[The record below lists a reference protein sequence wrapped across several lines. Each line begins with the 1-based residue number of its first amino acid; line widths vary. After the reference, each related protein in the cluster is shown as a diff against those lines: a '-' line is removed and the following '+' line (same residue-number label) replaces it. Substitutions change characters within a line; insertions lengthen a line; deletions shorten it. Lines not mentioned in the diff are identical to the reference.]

1 MVPNP
6 FPGKTACGL
15 LPEHSAPFHGRDLP
29 VFCSGDAVLPFLRSF
44 HRRKAATGG
53 PPSRL
58 FPLRTRCR
66 APYRFSSPRFRQS
79 SRPLHGNTRAFL
91 YRPSSAAGNRF
102 RRTLLPPPL
111 CPTLLRNAH
120 RRSPPT
126 ACILPSPSLP
136 VAPAYGRP
144 TGLLP
149 SPHGPSS
156 ATRHIIPP
164 ASPVFRPEHTGTPTA
179 NALRISPKKG
189 CTRGIFRPDAL
200 RHNKKTHGTENFSP
214 PCVFFCRT
222 FFPFRRA
229 FAARGNGLPLLSVW
243 PFWQILVSAEAADRR
258 SQGAI
263 MAVSWACRSW
273 ARLSMAAEVQV
284 RNWPSPISFR
294 E

>member
-6 FPGKTACGL
+6 FPGKTACSL

-53 PPSRL
+53 RPPAFSPCVHAAA
-58 FPLRTRCR
+58 PLTVFLRPGSGSLPGRSTEIPGPFCIGLLLLPGT
-66 APYRFSSPRFRQS
+66 ASEERFS
-79 SRPLHGNTRAFL
+79 
-91 YRPSSAAGNRF
+91 
-102 RRTLLPPPL
+102 
-111 CPTLLRNAH
+111 LLRSAQ
-120 RRSPPT
+120 RF
-126 ACILPSPSLP
+126 
-136 VAPAYGRP
+136 
-144 TGLLP
+144 
-149 SPHGPSS
+149 S
-156 ATRHIIPP
+156 ATLTGEVPPHSLHSSFPEPARCASIRPPDRTPAQPTRPFFRNTAHHSP

-179 NALRISPKKG
+179 NALRVSPQKG

-229 FAARGNGLPLLSVW
+229 FPARGNGLPLLSVW